1 MSEYRETRSAVEF
14 FRPDHPMMPITV
26 RQRLEERRT
35 KYLSDLEYAM
45 DWNDFQKRI
54 GVING
59 LGEAISVCVEAEDA
73 LRG

>member
-1 MSEYRETRSAVEF
+1 MSAVEF
-14 FRPDHPMMPITV
+14 FRPEHPHLPITV
-26 RQRLEERRT
+26 RRLLEERRN
-35 KYLSDLEYAM
+35 KYMADLEFSM

-59 LGEAISVCVEAEDA
+59 LGEAISLCVEAEDA

>member
-1 MSEYRETRSAVEF
+1 MSAVEF
-14 FRPDHPMMPITV
+14 FRPEHPMVPITV
-26 RQRLEERRT
+26 RQRLEAKRT

-59 LGEAISVCVEAEDA
+59 LGEAISMCIEAEDA